1 MSQATLRLWHR
12 RVGVAIALFVL
23 LQAGTGLLLEWENF
37 FRPEPAL
44 QRHVHEEEETD
55 IPATIHHGSF
65 FAATRPLISAY
76 RLLLAAGL
84 IWMALS
90 GGVIFLRMRS
100 RSRGSSPRPPRR

>member
-90 GGVIFLRMRS
+90 GGVIFLRMPS
-100 RSRGSSPRPPRR
+100 RASGPRPRR

>member
-1 MSQATLRLWHR
+1 MSQATLRRWHR
-12 RVGVAIALFVL
+12 RIGVALALFIL

-44 QRHVHEEEETD
+44 QGHVHEEEEETD

-65 FAATRPLISAY
+65 FPATKTAVSIY

-90 GGVIFLRMRS
+90 GGVIFLRMPS
-100 RSRGSSPRPPRR
+100 RAKGPRPRK